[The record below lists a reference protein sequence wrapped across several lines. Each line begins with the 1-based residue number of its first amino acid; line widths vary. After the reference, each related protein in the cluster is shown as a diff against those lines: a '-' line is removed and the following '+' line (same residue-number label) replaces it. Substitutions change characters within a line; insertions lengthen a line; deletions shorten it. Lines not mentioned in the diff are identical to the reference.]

1 MLAPLLLA
9 AALAAEATPAEPK
22 PAPAAPAITPAPG
35 PAPAPGRQSI
45 AVLDFTSSAPIAD
58 LARGLATVVAARL
71 ESAGAR
77 VVTKQDMTAVLGF
90 EKQKTLLSGC
100 DSASCMAELAGALG
114 VKFVVFGQLEKIG
127 TSWLVALSYYDGKGF
142 HRLAETVK
150 AEDLLIVTAEG
161 EADKVAAAAGL
172 RAPEPAPVPAAK
184 PEPPAAVTTE
194 KGETAGHIALKVGG
208 TPELGRFNLEYDY
221 YVNPAFQLLLQGTVL
236 LSRQGFSA
244 IPAGFGAKY
253 TLRADKEV
261 RPYLGV
267 VAGFSLIDR
276 EGVHLNFTM
285 LGGVAYV
292 PFKHFGVLLEGSAD
306 TASIKNPQGG
316 QPLLSGALSL
326 GLMGIW

>member
-1 MLAPLLLA
+1 MLAPILLA
-9 AALAAEATPAEPK
+9 AALAADPPPAEPK
-22 PAPAAPAITPAPG
+22 PGAAAPATAPAAAKQA
-35 PAPAPGRQSI
+35 I

-71 ESAGAR
+71 ETAGAK

-100 DSASCMAELAGALG
+100 DNASCMAELAGALG

-150 AEDLLIVTAEG
+150 AEDLLIATAEA

-172 RAPEPAPVPAAK
+172 TVSEPTPVPPAKPAPAPAPTA
-184 PEPPAAVTTE
+184 E

-221 YVNPAFQLLLQGTVL
+221 YVNPAFQLLLQGTIL
-236 LSRQGFSA
+236 LGRQGFSA

-253 TLRADKEV
+253 TLRAEKEV
-261 RPYLGV
+261 RPYLGM

-276 EGVHLNFTM
+276 EGVHLNFTL

-316 QPLLSGALSL
+316 QPLVSGALSL